1 MVMKQSQ
8 GFLLAGLLFML
19 AGAIQMFTQ
28 GASGGA
34 FIAIGAVFVALFGKA
49 KKSEGEGHE

>member
-1 MVMKQSQ
+1 MKQSQ

-49 KKSEGEGHE
+49 KKSEGGDNAG